1 MRDLHSKDEEV
12 EHRAQLALNLLCDM
26 GVWREN
32 SVPPRTSRG
41 SWRLVGRRG
50 GLQQGNVSERE
61 VRRRRREAV
70 VIHDGDGA
78 IGNEDVYM
86 RDQQGWMSAEM
97 SSREFEGELEQ
108 LERLVTGSE

>member
-26 GVWREN
+26 SVWREN